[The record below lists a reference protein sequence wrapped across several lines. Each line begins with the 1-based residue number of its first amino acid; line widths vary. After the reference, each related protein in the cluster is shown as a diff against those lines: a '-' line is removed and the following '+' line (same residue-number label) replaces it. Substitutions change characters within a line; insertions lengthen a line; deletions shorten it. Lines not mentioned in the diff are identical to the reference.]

1 MIKLKIALLKAAGAL
16 LLLFLLVAI
25 GQMWGAY
32 IFTNY
37 GPMRFVSVS
46 PLTLYQYWVHNGGQV
61 WFYTSYKIGFITAV
75 GYPIVVV
82 IGLIYLALTEPKRK
96 LHGDAKFASRLDLQK
111 EKLLKPDN
119 NPPDILIGQ
128 TKDGEYLRWSS
139 AAFAFLAAPTRS
151 GKGVGVVIPNC
162 LHYRESLVVFD
173 PKLENYKITS
183 GYRQACGQEVYLF
196 NPSTQDFK
204 SHRWNP
210 LSYVRRNRFY
220 TTGDAFNIANILYST
235 SGGGDGGN
243 SVFFNEMAQKLF
255 VGLVLFMMETESAS
269 ERMPTLGLLNSLT
282 APDALD
288 DEGKP
293 LGFAD
298 WIKRQC
304 VADTNDYGIEL
315 SKECQSNLLSY
326 TNNSANT
333 ASGILSS
340 MLAPLSAFSEP
351 IVQEVTSGDDF
362 DLRDVRKKKMT
373 IYVGV
378 NPNDFDKFKRLINL
392 FFSQLISV
400 NTAELPEENPELKY
414 QCLLLIDEFGAMGK
428 VDIIESGV
436 AYMAGYN
443 LRLLLIFQ
451 NLSQLNRLYTQ
462 DGARTLVTNFDCQI
476 LYPPRDHKDAQ
487 EYSEITGYET
497 VKSTSI
503 NRDGVG
509 IGKRSESISDQR
521 RALLLPQEF
530 TAMDE
535 KECVI
540 SMRSMK
546 PIHCRKII
554 YYQDPTF
561 KARLGYEPAS
571 IPELGIKPEDDN
583 SITADVAATQP
594 DPDLTLAQFN
604 ALLFLPANA
613 TEQQKQQVAE
623 QCLSGDYQA
632 LNAILMAQVTQ
643 AA

>member
-1 MIKLKIALLKAAGAL
+1 MLKLKIIALKIMAALA
-16 LLLFLLVAI
+16 LLFLLVAI

-32 IFTNY
+32 IFTTY
-37 GPMRFVSVS
+37 GPVRSVS
-46 PLTLYQYWVHNGGQV
+46 AWPIILYQYWHHYGGNV
-61 WFYTSYKIGFITAV
+61 WLSTAYKIGLCTAI
-75 GYPIVVV
+75 GYPVVVV

-96 LHGDAKFASRLDLQK
+96 LHGDAKFANRLELQQA
-111 EKLLKPDN
+111 KLIKPDN

-128 TKDGEYLRWSS
+128 TKEGDYLRWSS

-183 GYRQACGQEVYLF
+183 GYRKACGQEVYLF
-196 NPSTQDFK
+196 NPSTQDFR

-210 LSYVRRNRFY
+210 LSYVRRDRFY

-235 SGGGDGGN
+235 SSGGGDGGN

-255 VGLVLFMMETESAS
+255 VGLVLYMIETEQAS
-269 ERMPTLGLLNSLT
+269 ELAPTLGLLNSLT
-282 APDALD
+282 APDALNN
-288 DEGKP
+288 EGEP
-293 LGFAD
+293 LGFNE
-298 WIKRQC
+298 WLKMQC
-304 VADTNDYGIEL
+304 VAETNDYAVQL
-315 SKECQSNLLSY
+315 SNECKTNLLSY
-326 TNNSANT
+326 CNNSANT

-351 IVQEVTSGDDF
+351 IVKEVTSGDDF
-362 DLRDVRKKKMT
+362 DLRDVRKRKMT

-378 NPNDFDKFKRLINL
+378 NPNDFSKYKRLINL

-400 NTAELPEENPELKY
+400 NTAELPEDNPELKY

-428 VDIIESGV
+428 VDIIETGV
-436 AYMAGYN
+436 AYIAGYN

-451 NLSQLNRLYTQ
+451 NLSQLNRLYTV

-497 VKSTSI
+497 VKSSSI
-503 NRDGVG
+503 SRDGVG
-509 IGKRSESISDQR
+509 IGKKSESISDQR

-530 TAMDE
+530 TSMDE
-535 KECVI
+535 GECVI
-540 SMRSMK
+540 SMRSMR
-546 PIHCRKII
+546 PIHCKKII
-554 YYQDPTF
+554 YYKDPTF
-561 KARLGYEPAS
+561 KSRLGYAPAD
-571 IPELGIKPEDDN
+571 IPELTIKPLVEPLFIEN
-583 SITADVAATQP
+583 EIEVSTKPINVE
-594 DPDLTLAQFN
+594 QFN
-604 ALLFLPANA
+604 AMLFLPANA
-613 TEQQKQQVAE
+613 TEQQKQAVAE
-623 QCLSGDYQA
+623 QCLNGDYHE
-632 LNAILMAQVTQ
+632 LNAILMAQAAQ